1 MKLTQLIEA
10 EADLIKAAA
19 KEKLVSELE
28 AKSGYRTAA
37 TDLGQEIEI
46 DEAREML
53 AKKGYSQ
60 QSIDSV
66 LGQYNQEAMIARPET
81 GIDNVDAALDTLDA
95 RRLYEKVQET
105 RKFMLKLRNKGI
117 KLEFPTVFDGCE
129 SKAILKA
136 WPRFVNLE
144 IACSHQK
151 LYSVNF
157 APFYITN
164 INEDSG
170 TADNESYYFPIP
182 LVGWIG
188 LAIIYFER
196 DKNLSHTKIQKAVLH
211 NSKEKKIYEHIA
223 GMKDETEQALIQ
235 KAREMLKDEPK
246 MLNEAQTK
254 LLTTSK

>member
-10 EADLIKAAA
+10 EADLIKADA
-19 KEKLVSELE
+19 KRKLIGELE

-37 TDLGQEIEI
+37 TDLGQEIRIE
-46 DEAREML
+46 EAKEML

-66 LGQYNQEAMIARPET
+66 LRQYNQEAMIVRPET
-81 GIDNVDAALDTLDA
+81 GIDNIDAALDVLDA
-95 RRLYEKVQET
+95 RRLYEKVWET
-105 RKFMLKLRNKGI
+105 RKFMLKLRNTGI
-117 KLEFPTVFDGCE
+117 NLEFPTVFDGCE

-136 WPRFVNLE
+136 WPRFVNLKV
-144 IACSHQK
+144 IYSTGK
-151 LYSVNF
+151 YSVNF

-164 INEDSG
+164 INENNGYAENDS
-170 TADNESYYFPIP
+170 YFFPIP
-182 LVGWIG
+182 IFGLVGM
-188 LAIIYFER
+188 LIIYFDR
-196 DKNLSHTKIQKAVLH
+196 DKILSYKEIQKAVL
-211 NSKEKKIYEHIA
+211 NNGKEKKIYEHIA

-254 LLTTSK
+254 LLTTLK